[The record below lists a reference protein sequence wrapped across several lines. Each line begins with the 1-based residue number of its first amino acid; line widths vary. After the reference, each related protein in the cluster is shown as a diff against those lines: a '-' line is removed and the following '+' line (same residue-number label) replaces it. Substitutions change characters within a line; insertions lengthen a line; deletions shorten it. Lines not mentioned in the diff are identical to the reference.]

1 MNRKRKSDESGVALL
16 VVIAGLLLIT
26 AVTAGM
32 ILMTNGETG
41 VNANYRGQQIAL
53 FAAKAGLQ
61 EARDRMLSSNAS
73 SISLSSLITPSL
85 VSSVC
90 PSSPYAI
97 YITASGVSPWSSSS
111 SYYDSEF
118 LSELTPASV
127 FPTCS
132 TWYTWTGSN
141 SSYSGPSANPVP
153 YQWVRIN
160 LKLDQSSYNSGTA
173 YYVDGNSA
181 NAAQQVFYDS
191 SSGHECVNG
200 TGICSSS
207 SNLFPVYE
215 VTSFAVAND
224 GSRRMLQDEVTPLS
238 FNLNLK
244 SALSIPGS
252 VGSFSGGSS
261 ANYKIDGVNGSG
273 SAPAVPGCTPNSS
286 TQVPA
291 VGVSNGTS
299 ATVVDGGTP
308 RPANYIGGQCNDYS
322 TPCIGTTTLPTSMDS
337 PADLDQTVQTIKQ
350 AAQNGG
356 GAALIPASP
365 PGNYSFSDIVSG
377 MPGGTWPN
385 ASTNPKLVYVDGNLD
400 ISGNNPGSGI
410 LVVTGNL
417 TYDGNSSWNGII
429 LVVGQGT
436 TTFNVNGGGSGQ
448 FNGAIMVA
456 TTKDAS
462 GNELSNFGTAD
473 FNINGGGGSGIYYNT
488 CWINYVQQPQ
498 TYLVLSSKEISH

>member
-1 MNRKRKSDESGVALL
+1 
-16 VVIAGLLLIT
+16 
-26 AVTAGM
+26 
-32 ILMTNGETG
+32 
-41 VNANYRGQQIAL
+41 
-53 FAAKAGLQ
+53 
-61 EARDRMLSSNAS
+61 
-73 SISLSSLITPSL
+73 
-85 VSSVC
+85 
-90 PSSPYAI
+90 
-97 YITASGVSPWSSSS
+97 
-111 SYYDSEF
+111 
-118 LSELTPASV
+118 
-127 FPTCS
+127 
-132 TWYTWTGSN
+132 
-141 SSYSGPSANPVP
+141 
-153 YQWVRIN
+153 
-160 LKLDQSSYNSGTA
+160 
-173 YYVDGNSA
+173 YYVDGNSSHA
-181 NAAQQVFYDS
+181 SQQVLYDS
-191 SSGHECVNG
+191 TSGHECVTG
-200 TGICSSS
+200 TGVCSSS

-215 VTSFAVAND
+215 VTSFAVTND

-238 FNLNLK
+238 FNLNLN

-291 VGVSNGTS
+291 VGVSNSTS

-308 RPANYIGGQCNDYS
+308 RPANYVGGQCNSYS
-322 TPCIGTTTLPTSMDS
+322 TPCIGTTTLPTSMTS
-337 PADLDQTVQTIKQ
+337 PAALDQTLQTVEQ
-350 AAQNGG
+350 AAQSGG
-356 GAALIPASP
+356 GAALIPTTP
-365 PGNYSFSDIVSG
+365 PGNYGFSDIVSA

-448 FNGAIMVA
+448 FNGAILVA
-456 TTKDAS
+456 TTKDTS
-462 GNELSNFGTAD
+462 GNELPSFGTAD